1 MESKT
6 DDVKLLRSM
15 VCKLQHVHHLLMSD
29 GAPCPSNEEIHLY
42 CLIARHVRIYIMVFY
57 FENTPSSL
65 GEPSNHRLTGFL
77 NPQAPV
83 DETCHL
89 SPEEIKDKFQP
100 MLEIPHLLS
109 RLLSK
114 GRKIASRIYRQENKY
129 DNMELYEGDINAA
142 PEVVNVHLRMIRE
155 EILWDIL
162 RALEEMGRA
171 RSYAPPAEE
180 HIKYYEEIRREIT
193 SCFACIDAIS
203 HLRKYQISW
212 DKLTLKDKCKA
223 RWDVGVSPICYS
235 IEYMPKP
242 YKFVVGV
249 DWLFDCMSI
258 LHTSKNMFSDL
269 CSSFHNSSI
278 AETTTERK
286 DLCLEA
292 TNSSEA
298 GKKMKYDTAEL
309 NVATRMNE
317 YHGETSETGEKKN
330 RVQYLQLI
338 QKALEKMRTSSWF
351 KHMPEVAETR
361 LYTQLMEHVFSSML
375 VFERRQHKP
384 RTREREEKF
393 HHEEPEDMAY
403 YRWASTEPGKLLH
416 QEGSVP
422 NEDAI
427 DEEMKTREQCLEKIK
442 QCIDGLGST
451 YLNIVP
457 TDEEIIYYRK
467 LKVFLSV
474 GFMGS
479 SILDMALS
487 PVEGSSD
494 VAMLKRN
501 FGDTHYREMKVLGQ
515 IEILLAEMVKDAFPD
530 LRNEVVDPFK
540 WVRDN
545 YSDPIMRETVGLSV
559 AAKVVKSGFDFT
571 VLDRMVALLF
581 EVTEL
586 NDIISS
592 ANGWSDGLARE
603 VKRQE
608 TV

>member
-1 MESKT
+1 MESKI
-6 DDVKLLRSM
+6 DDVKLRSM

-29 GAPCPSNEEIHLY
+29 GAPCPSCEEIHLY
-42 CLIARHVRIYIMVFY
+42 CLIARHVRMCIMVFY
-57 FENTPSSL
+57 FENTPNSL
-65 GEPSNHRLTGFL
+65 GGPSKGFL
-77 NPQAPV
+77 NPQALV
-83 DETCHL
+83 DEICHL
-89 SPEEIKDKFQP
+89 SPEEVNEKFQP
-100 MLEIPHLLS
+100 MLELPNLLS

-114 GRKIASRIYRQENKY
+114 GRKIASRIYRQEHKY
-129 DNMELYEGDINAA
+129 DNMELYEGEMNAEKQET
-142 PEVVNVHLRMIRE
+142 PEVVNVQLRVIRE

-171 RSYAPPAEE
+171 RSYAPPTEE
-180 HIKYYEEIRREIT
+180 QIKYYEEIRREIT
-193 SCFACIDAIS
+193 SCFACIDAIWR
-203 HLRKYQISW
+203 LRKYQISW
-212 DKLTLKDKCKA
+212 DKITFKGKCKA
-223 RWDVGVSPICYS
+223 EWDAGVSPIWYS
-235 IEYMPKP
+235 IEYMPRP
-242 YKFVVGV
+242 YKFVVGI

-258 LHTSKNMFSDL
+258 LQTSKNMFSDL
-269 CSSFHNSSI
+269 CSSFHNRSS
-278 AETTTERK
+278 AETTIMSK
-286 DLCLEA
+286 DLWLED
-292 TNSSEA
+292 TNSPQA
-298 GKKMKYDTAEL
+298 FKKMKYDTAEL
-309 NVATRMNE
+309 NVAARINE
-317 YHGETSETGEKKN
+317 SQGETSETGEKKN

-361 LYTQLMEHVFSSML
+361 LYTQLMEHVASSML
-375 VFERRQHKP
+375 VYKRRRHKP
-384 RTREREEKF
+384 RTREREDKL
-393 HHEEPEDMAY
+393 HHERWEEMAY
-403 YRWASTEPGKLLH
+403 YRWSLTEPGKLLQ

-422 NEDAI
+422 NEDAV
-427 DEEMKTREQCLEKIK
+427 DEEMKSRERCLEKIK
-442 QCIDGLGST
+442 QCVDGLGST

-457 TDEEIIYYRK
+457 TEEEIIYYRK
-467 LKVFLSV
+467 LKVFLSE

-494 VAMLKRN
+494 IAMLKRV
-501 FGDTHYREMKVLGQ
+501 FGDTYYWEMTVLGK
-515 IEILLAEMVKDAFPD
+515 IEILLSEMVKDAFPD

-586 NDIISS
+586 NDISC
-592 ANGWSDGLARE
+592 AKVGLDRLARE
-603 VKRQE
+603 VKSQE

>member
-109 RLLSK
+109 SLLSK

-129 DNMELYEGDINAA
+129 DNMDLYEGHINAA

-193 SCFACIDAIS
+193 SCFAFIDAIS
-203 HLRKYQISW
+203 HLRNYQISW

-242 YKFVVGV
+242 YEFVVGI

-269 CSSFHNSSI
+269 CSSFHKNSS
-278 AETTTERK
+278 AETITVSK
-286 DLCLEA
+286 DLRLEA
-292 TNSSEA
+292 TNSPLA
-298 GKKMKYDTAEL
+298 VKKMKYATPEL
-309 NVATRMNE
+309 NVATRINE
-317 YHGETSETGEKKN
+317 SHGETSETGEKKN

-351 KHMPEVAETR
+351 KHVSEVTETR

-375 VFERRQHKP
+375 VFQRRQHKP

-393 HHEEPEDMAY
+393 HHEEPEELAY

-457 TDEEIIYYRK
+457 TDEEITYYRK

-487 PVEGSSD
+487 QVEGSSD
-494 VAMLKRN
+494 IATLKRV
-501 FGDTHYREMKVLGQ
+501 FGDTYYREMKVLGQ

-545 YSDPIMRETVGLSV
+545 YYDRIMRETVGLSV

-586 NDIISS
+586 NDISS
-592 ANGWSDGLARE
+592 ANVGSDDLARE

-608 TV
+608 TI

>member
-6 DDVKLLRSM
+6 DDVKLRAM
-15 VCKLQHVHHLLMSD
+15 VCKIQHVHHLLMSD
-29 GAPCPSNEEIHLY
+29 GAPCPSHEEIHLY
-42 CLIARHVRIYIMVFY
+42 CLIARHVRMYIMLCY
-57 FENTPSSL
+57 FEITPSSL
-65 GEPSNHRLTGFL
+65 GGSSNHAITEFL

-109 RLLSK
+109 SLLSK

-129 DNMELYEGDINAA
+129 DNMDLYEGLIFPT
-142 PEVVNVHLRMIRE
+142 PEVVNVQLRVIRE

-193 SCFACIDAIS
+193 SCFAYIDAIS
-203 HLRKYQISW
+203 HLRNYQISW

-235 IEYMPKP
+235 IEYMPMP
-242 YKFVVGV
+242 YKFVVGI

-292 TNSSEA
+292 TNSSQA
-298 GKKMKYDTAEL
+298 GKKMKYDTTEL
-309 NVATRMNE
+309 NVATRINE

-351 KHMPEVAETR
+351 KHMPDVAETR

-393 HHEEPEDMAY
+393 HHEEPEELAY

-487 PVEGSSD
+487 QVEGSSD
-494 VAMLKRN
+494 IATLKRV
-501 FGDTHYREMKVLGQ
+501 FGDTYYREMKVLGQ

-545 YSDPIMRETVGLSV
+545 YYDRIMRETVGLSV

-586 NDIISS
+586 NDISS
-592 ANGWSDGLARE
+592 ANVGSDDLARE

-608 TV
+608 TI